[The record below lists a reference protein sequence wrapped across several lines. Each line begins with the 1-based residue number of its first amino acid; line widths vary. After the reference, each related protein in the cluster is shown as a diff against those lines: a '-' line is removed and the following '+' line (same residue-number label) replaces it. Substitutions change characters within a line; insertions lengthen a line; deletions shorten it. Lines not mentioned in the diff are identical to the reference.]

1 MISYR
6 EIIEEERRKLNRNIN
21 WWPLYLYHF
30 TDVHNAISIID
41 KEYIFGRK
49 LANDENLMTSDNAS
63 SNVIEIT
70 DERVLRYARLYMRPK
85 TPTQFHNEGHK
96 PEYIINP
103 CSGVRIEVTKGQQ
116 IEIVDIEGGQV
127 VDFFAEM
134 KGDSTEFIS
143 PGVTIDCNESLRL
156 HVGDLIYSNKYKP
169 MFKILYDDVKEHDLL
184 HPCCRPE
191 MYAFFYHNGEN
202 HPNCFDNINQALG
215 TSHPII
221 RPVNLFMYTKVNSDG
236 SIEVH
241 EPLSKANDR
250 IVLEAIEDMALGIAA
265 CSVLESS
272 CNSGKCT
279 AIKIIVG

>member
-1 MISYR
+1 M
-6 EIIEEERRKLNRNIN
+6 E
-21 WWPLYLYHF
+21 
-30 TDVHNAISIID
+30 
-41 KEYIFGRK
+41 
-49 LANDENLMTSDNAS
+49 
-63 SNVIEIT
+63 
-70 DERVLRYARLYMRPK
+70 
-85 TPTQFHNEGHK
+85 
-96 PEYIINP
+96 EYIISP

-116 IEIVDIEGGQV
+116 IEIIDIDGGQV

-169 MFKILYDDVKEHDLL
+169 MFKVLYDDVKEHDLL

-191 MYAFFYHNGEN
+191 MYDFFYHNGEN

-215 TSHPII
+215 TSHPVI
-221 RPVNLFMYTKVNSDG
+221 RPVNLFMYTKVNADG
-236 SIEVH
+236 SIEVC

-250 IVLEAIEDMALGIAA
+250 IVLEVLEDMALGIAA
-265 CSVLESS
+265 CSVSESD

-279 AIKIIVG
+279 AIKIVVG